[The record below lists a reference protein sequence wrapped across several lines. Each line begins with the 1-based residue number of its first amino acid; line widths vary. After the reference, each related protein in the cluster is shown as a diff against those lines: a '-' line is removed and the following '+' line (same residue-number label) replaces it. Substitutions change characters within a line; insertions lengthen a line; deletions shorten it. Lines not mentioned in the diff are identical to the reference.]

1 MKCSGSHQDKKATQG
16 RREILTRSAAAITI
30 RKKKVN
36 PDSNPRLCFC
46 FFFVSFFVNFLFCVL
61 FDLISVH
68 SFSIELE
75 ICWFARIIIIY
86 IFISICLDLYSVW
99 FPRKERKG
107 KERQGKERKRKL
119 WISCFVLF
127 CFEHVGDATS
137 LIVVFI
143 VVDCRNEWKSEV
155 SGFWLI
161 FFLFFSGINLYV
173 GLLIFFSS
181 YVWLWM
187 EIK

>member
-75 ICWFARIIIIY
+75 ICWFARIIII
-86 IFISICLDLYSVW
+86 FFFFSICLDLYSVW

-107 KERQGKERKRKL
+107 KAGKRKL

-161 FFLFFSGINLYV
+161 FFFFLGSICTLV
-173 GLLIFFSS
+173 SWFFFFIC
-181 YVWLWM
+181 LALDGD
-187 EIK
+187 

>member
-1 MKCSGSHQDKKATQG
+1 MFKTAWNVLEATKIK
-16 RREILTRSAAAITI
+16 RPRKDAREILTRSAAAITI

-46 FFFVSFFVNFLFCVL
+46 FFFFVSFFVNFLFCVL

-68 SFSIELE
+68 SFSMELE
-75 ICWFARIIIIY
+75 ICWFARIIIIH
-86 IFISICLDLYSVW
+86 IFFSICLDLYSVW

-107 KERQGKERKRKL
+107 KERQGKERKGKESYEYHV
-119 WISCFVLF
+119 SCWF

-161 FFLFFSGINLYV
+161 FFLHMFGSGWRL
-173 GLLIFFSS
+173 S
-181 YVWLWM
+181 
-187 EIK
+187 KR